1 MRFLIVDDEYQKAGE
16 ITRAIS
22 SGALAAEVEHVT
34 TASAA
39 RKAMRATKFDLLI
52 IDLQLPDAV
61 GAPPSPKGGL
71 ELFDLL
77 LADDKVALPSDVV
90 FATAREEHLD
100 DMRSE
105 VERRGA
111 ILCGFT
117 DKRRDWKPIIL
128 GRIGL
133 AVERARRERLAT
145 PEVDVAIVTALLR
158 PELSEVLQLD
168 YGWKDRRFSDDPT
181 AYHFGVIP
189 RTQRSLAV
197 VAASAQRKGMPSS
210 AALAAKMVERFR
222 PKYLVML
229 GICAGVKGKTS
240 LGDVIVADPSWDCG
254 SGKHAEAADGSAVFL
269 AAPYPHPLD
278 PQISQLANELGNKT
292 ESKQVIARAWGDKP
306 TPANLNIRVGPMAS
320 GAAVLATSRAIL
332 PIANQNRELIAVEME
347 AYAVM
352 AAADYG
358 RKPSPIPIV
367 IKSVCDFADAEKS
380 DDWQDYAAFTSARFF
395 DVLVKN
401 DDFPVPE

>member
-1 MRFLIVDDEYQKAGE
+1 M
-16 ITRAIS
+16 
-22 SGALAAEVEHVT
+22 
-34 TASAA
+34 
-39 RKAMRATKFDLLI
+39 
-52 IDLQLPDAV
+52 
-61 GAPPSPKGGL
+61 
-71 ELFDLL
+71 
-77 LADDKVALPSDVV
+77 
-90 FATAREEHLD
+90 
-100 DMRSE
+100 
-105 VERRGA
+105 
-111 ILCGFT
+111 
-117 DKRRDWKPIIL
+117 
-128 GRIGL
+128 
-133 AVERARRERLAT
+133 
-145 PEVDVAIVTALLR
+145 
-158 PELSEVLQLD
+158 
-168 YGWKDRRFSDDPT
+168 
-181 AYHFGVIP
+181 
-189 RTQRSLAV
+189 
-197 VAASAQRKGMPSS
+197 
-210 AALAAKMVERFR
+210 
-222 PKYLVML
+222 
-229 GICAGVKGKTS
+229 
-240 LGDVIVADPSWDCG
+240 
-254 SGKHAEAADGSAVFL
+254 FL